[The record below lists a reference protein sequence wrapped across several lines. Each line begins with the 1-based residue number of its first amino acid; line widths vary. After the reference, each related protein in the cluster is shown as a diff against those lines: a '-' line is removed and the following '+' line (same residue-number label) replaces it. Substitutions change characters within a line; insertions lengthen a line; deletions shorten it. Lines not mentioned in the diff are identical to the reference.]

1 MKILN
6 NPLVSML
13 VAAIVVL
20 TFFYFMNIGIMS
32 IQGLPLN
39 ANLTPA
45 Q

>member
-32 IQGLPLN
+32 I
-39 ANLTPA
+39 
-45 Q
+45 